1 MYKII
6 IIAEPQKK
14 IVVNLIDLD
23 KEVIVNR
30 TTTYQPQLTNC
41 LKSLVNTQEIN
52 QINVCGPKVYTTKI
66 ANDMKEQF
74 PQAEV
79 EEIN

>member
-6 IIAEPQKK
+6 IIAEPQRK

-30 TTTYQPQLTNC
+30 TTTYQPQLIDC
-41 LKSLVNTQEIN
+41 LKSLVNTQEVN
-52 QINVCGPKVYTTKI
+52 QISVCGPKVYTTKI

-74 PQAEV
+74 QQAKI

>member
-6 IIAEPQKK
+6 IIAEPQRK

-30 TTTYQPQLTNC
+30 TTTYQPQLIDC
-41 LKSLVNTQEIN
+41 LKSLVNTQEVN
-52 QINVCGPKVYTTKI
+52 QISVRGPKVYTTKI
-66 ANDMKEQF
+66 ANGMKEQF

>member
-14 IVVNLIDLD
+14 IVVNLIDLN

-30 TTTYQPQLTNC
+30 TTTYQPQLIGC
-41 LKSLVNTQEIN
+41 LKAFVNAQEVN
-52 QINVCGPKVYTTKI
+52 QISVCGPKIYTTKI

-74 PQAEV
+74 PQTKV

>member
-6 IIAEPQKK
+6 IIAEPQKR

-23 KEVIVNR
+23 KEVIINR
-30 TTTYQPQLTNC
+30 TTTYQPQLIDC
-41 LKSLVNTQEIN
+41 LKSLVNTQEVN
-52 QINVCGPKVYTTKI
+52 QISVCGPKVYTTKI

-74 PQAEV
+74 PQTEV

>member
-23 KEVIVNR
+23 KEVIINR
-30 TTTYQPQLTNC
+30 TTTYQPQLIDC
-41 LKSLVNTQEIN
+41 LKSLVNTQEVN
-52 QINVCGPKVYTTKI
+52 QISVCGPKVYTTKI

-74 PQAEV
+74 QQTEV

>member
-1 MYKII
+1 MYKVIKK
-6 IIAEPQKK
+6 EKKKKK

-23 KEVIVNR
+23 KEAIVSR
-30 TTTYQPQLTNC
+30 TTTYQPQLIDW
-41 LKSLVNTQEIN
+41 LKSLVNIQEVD
-52 QINVCGPKVYTTKI
+52 QIGVCGPMVYTTKI

>member
-14 IVVNLIDLD
+14 IVVNLFDLD
-23 KEVIVNR
+23 KGVIVNR
-30 TTTYQPQLTNC
+30 TTTYQPQLIDC
-41 LKSLVNTQEIN
+41 LKSIVNTQEVN
-52 QINVCGPKVYTTKI
+52 QISVCGPMVYTTKI
-66 ANDMKEQF
+66 ANDIKEQF

>member
-6 IIAEPQKK
+6 IIAEPQRK

-30 TTTYQPQLTNC
+30 TTTYQPQLIDC
-41 LKSLVNTQEIN
+41 LKSFVNTQEVN
-52 QINVCGPKVYTTKI
+52 QIGVCGPKVYTTKI
-66 ANDMKEQF
+66 ANDMKEPF

>member
-14 IVVNLIDLD
+14 IVVNLFDLD

-30 TTTYQPQLTNC
+30 TTTYQPQLIDC
-41 LKSLVNTQEIN
+41 LKSLVNAQEVN
-52 QINVCGPKVYTTKI
+52 QISVCGPMVYTTKI

-74 PQAEV
+74 PQVEV

>member
-23 KEVIVNR
+23 KEVIINR
-30 TTTYQPQLTNC
+30 TTTYQSQLIDC
-41 LKSLVNTQEIN
+41 LKSIVNTQEVN
-52 QINVCGPKVYTTKI
+52 QISVCGPKVYTTKI

-74 PQAEV
+74 PQTEV

>member
-30 TTTYQPQLTNC
+30 TTTYQPQLIDC
-41 LKSLVNTQEIN
+41 LKSLVNIQEVD
-52 QINVCGPKVYTTKI
+52 QIGVCGPKVYTTKI

-74 PQAEV
+74 PQTEV

>member
-14 IVVNLIDLD
+14 IVVNIIDLD

-30 TTTYQPQLTNC
+30 TTTYQPQLIDC
-41 LKSLVNTQEIN
+41 LKSLVNTQEVN
-52 QINVCGPKVYTTKI
+52 QISVCGPKVYITKI

>member
-30 TTTYQPQLTNC
+30 TTTYQPQLTDC
-41 LKSLVNTQEIN
+41 LKSLVNTQEVN
-52 QINVCGPKVYTTKI
+52 QISVCGPKVYTTKI

-74 PQAEV
+74 QQAEV

>member
-30 TTTYQPQLTNC
+30 TTTYQPQLTDC
-41 LKSLVNTQEIN
+41 LKSLANTQEVN
-52 QINVCGPKVYTTKI
+52 QISVCGPKVYTPKI
-66 ANDMKEQF
+66 ANDIKEQF

>member
-23 KEVIVNR
+23 KEAIVNR
-30 TTTYQPQLTNC
+30 TTTYQPQLIDC
-41 LKSLVNTQEIN
+41 LKSLVNIQEVD
-52 QINVCGPKVYTTKI
+52 QIGVCGPKVYTTKI
-66 ANDMKEQF
+66 TNDMKEQF
-74 PQAEV
+74 PQVEV

>member
-30 TTTYQPQLTNC
+30 TTTYQPQLIDC
-41 LKSLVNTQEIN
+41 LKSLVNTQEVN
-52 QINVCGPKVYTTKI
+52 QISVCGPKVYTTKI

-74 PQAEV
+74 QQVEV

>member
-6 IIAEPQKK
+6 IIAEPQRK

-30 TTTYQPQLTNC
+30 TTTYQPQLIDC
-41 LKSLVNTQEIN
+41 LNSLVNTQEVN
-52 QINVCGPKVYTTKI
+52 QISVFGPKVYTTKI
-66 ANDMKEQF
+66 ANDIKEQF

>member
-6 IIAEPQKK
+6 IIAEPQKR

-30 TTTYQPQLTNC
+30 ITTYQPQLIDC
-41 LKSLVNTQEIN
+41 LKSLVNTQEVN
-52 QINVCGPKVYTTKI
+52 QISVCGPKVYTTKI

>member
-1 MYKII
+1 MYKI

-23 KEVIVNR
+23 KEVIINR
-30 TTTYQPQLTNC
+30 TTTYQPQLIDC
-41 LKSLVNTQEIN
+41 LKSLVNTQEVN
-52 QINVCGPKVYTTKI
+52 QISVCGPKVYTTKI

-74 PQAEV
+74 PQTEV

>member
-14 IVVNLIDLD
+14 IVVNLFDLD
-23 KEVIVNR
+23 KGVIINR
-30 TTTYQPQLTNC
+30 TTTYQPQLTDC
-41 LKSLVNTQEIN
+41 LKSLANMQEVN
-52 QINVCGPKVYTTKI
+52 QISVCGPIVYTTKI

>member
-14 IVVNLIDLD
+14 IVVNLFDLD

-30 TTTYQPQLTNC
+30 TTTYQPQLIDC
-41 LKSLVNTQEIN
+41 LKSLVNTQEVN
-52 QINVCGPKVYTTKI
+52 QISVCGPKVYTTKI
-66 ANDMKEQF
+66 ANDIKEQF

>member
-30 TTTYQPQLTNC
+30 TTTYQPQLTDC
-41 LKSLVNTQEIN
+41 LKSLVNTQEVN
-52 QINVCGPKVYTTKI
+52 QISVCGPKVYTTKI